1 MPASTPSHAESPDP
15 AQYPLMPYVF
25 AREAF
30 DLWAIAYGAW
40 FGAAARLSCVGLD
53 LCRTVTAARLA
64 AAGVEQPLLND
75 A

>member
-1 MPASTPSHAESPDP
+1 
-15 AQYPLMPYVF
+15 MPYVF

-30 DLWAIAYGAW
+30 DLWVIAYGAW
-40 FGAAARLSCVGLD
+40 FDAATRLSCAGFD